1 MEQLKIGDWVEVEI
15 QDNSSCGTRSRLI
28 LEKVLFVSPEYIS
41 TDSYQRYTGDVK
53 RVGNDRIAN
62 SLLRKATNIIEKW
75 INHDETNDESEVV
88 ALIKESREWRN
99 KV

>member
-1 MEQLKIGDWVEVEI
+1 MEQLKIGDWVEIKI
-15 QDNSSCGTRSRLI
+15 QDNSSCRTGSRLS
-28 LEKVLFVSPEYIS
+28 LEKVLFVSPEYIT
-41 TDSYQRYTGDVK
+41 TDSYQRYTGDIK
-53 RVGNDRIAN
+53 RVSNDSIAN
-62 SLLRKATNIIEKW
+62 SLLRKATDIIYQW

>member
-1 MEQLKIGDWVEVEI
+1 MEQLKIGDWVEIEI
-15 QDNSSCGTRSRLI
+15 QDNSSCGIRSRLS
-28 LEKVLFVSPEYIS
+28 LEKVLFVSPEYIT
-41 TDSYQRYTGDVK
+41 TDSFQRYTGNIK
-53 RVGNDRIAN
+53 RVSNDSSAN
-62 SLLRKATNIIEKW
+62 SLLRKANNIIYQW